1 MINPHVA
8 IQCPIAYG
16 VYEASDTTRGIT
28 ADTSKIGNAYFVN
41 DVIDRNPGS
50 TTSYV
55 AVAPRK
61 VRLVKNNSGTVLSRH
76 LAVKYGTTAGDLL
89 KNISGLAGANEQV
102 AGFVEDGYIDGVPD
116 GAIFRIVECGPH
128 YAQLYGSSDS
138 QNTTAPGTALVCAGS
153 GKVYGQDTAVA
164 AGSATFGQTNGVC
177 GYSNAVTTQGV
188 DENAKFLIQVQSIYR

>member
-1 MINPHVA
+1 MQTPHVA

-16 VYEASDTTRGIT
+16 VYEAADTTRGISI
-28 ADTSKIGNAYFVN
+28 DTSKLGNAYYVN

-55 AVAPRK
+55 SATPRK
-61 VRLVKNNSGTVLSRH
+61 VRLVKNASSSTLSRH
-76 LAVKYGTTAGDLL
+76 MAVSYGTAAGDFL
-89 KNISGLAGANEQV
+89 KNITALASANAQV

-116 GAIFRIVECGPH
+116 GAIFRLVEVGFH
-128 YAQLYGSSDS
+128 YAQLYGSSDT
-138 QNTTAPGTALVCAGS
+138 QNTTAPGTALVSAGS

-177 GYSNAVTTQGV
+177 GYSAAVTTQGT
-188 DENAKFLIQVQSIYR
+188 DENAKFLVYVQSIYR